1 MDLVTLGRTLGF
13 SFAAGV
19 NLYATVAI
27 LGLAARYGW
36 VDLPPQ
42 FQAFNNSFIIGTAI
56 VLYLVEF
63 FADKIPYFDSLWD
76 ILHTAIRPLGGA
88 LIAVTTLGDASPGV
102 EGLVALLGGTV
113 AAGSHLT
120 KTSTR
125 AVANAS
131 PEPVSNWALSFGED
145 VFVVGLG
152 YLALAHPIAALV
164 DRRGP
169 PDTDRDLCGGD
180 CADGETL
187 VRTVANHRPRRRH
200 LEAHADPEAHFVG
213 AEIVAKRKR
222 RHPTVREH
230 LVIAVAGIGNEVAG
244 VQRHAAAERRDRRG
258 VIQKREASVREHTRQ
273 SIEARHVRRQPRDTS
288 RGLGVQAAAL
298 PTRSSIECRPARRTR
313 TR

>member
-42 FQAFNNSFIIGTAI
+42 FQTFNNPFIIGTAL
-56 VLYLVEF
+56 VLYFVEF

-76 ILHTAIRPLGGA
+76 IVHTAIRPLGGA
-88 LIAVTTLGDASPGV
+88 LIAVATLGDASPGI
-102 EGLVALLGGTV
+102 EGIVALLGGSV

-125 AVANAS
+125 AVANTS
-131 PEPVSNWALSFGED
+131 PEPVSNWALSIGED

-164 DRRGP
+164 VAGV
-169 PDTDRDLCGGD
+169 LL
-180 CADGETL
+180 AL
-187 VRTVANHRPRRRH
+187 IVIFAAVIVRTVKRWFSRRR
-200 LEAHADPEAHFVG
+200 V
-213 AEIVAKRKR
+213 
-222 RHPTVREH
+222 
-230 LVIAVAGIGNEVAG
+230 
-244 VQRHAAAERRDRRG
+244 AAA
-258 VIQKREASVREHTRQ
+258 V
-273 SIEARHVRRQPRDTS
+273 P
-288 RGLGVQAAAL
+288 
-298 PTRSSIECRPARRTR
+298 
-313 TR
+313 